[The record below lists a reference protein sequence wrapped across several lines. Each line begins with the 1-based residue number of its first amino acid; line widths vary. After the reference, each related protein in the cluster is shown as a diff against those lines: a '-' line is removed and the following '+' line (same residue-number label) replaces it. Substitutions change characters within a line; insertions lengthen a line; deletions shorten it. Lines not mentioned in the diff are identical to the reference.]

1 VSAKRL
7 SVFRSQPFQ
16 WRTALGVAIGFFG
29 VLLLFLHN
37 DAQQLAPIP
46 CLVILCAG
54 IAWSLGAVL
63 SRRLSL
69 PQSRPLSAGA
79 QMMLGGLVLLG
90 LSLSSG
96 EMHPFPHISA
106 RAFLALLYLVSFGSL
121 IAYTAYVW
129 LLGRFSATRVSSHAY
144 VNPLIAVGLGHFVA
158 GEVVTV
164 RSIVASLI
172 IVASVLLILT
182 KPSRLKTGRSGCTP
196 AAQTATCPSD

>member
-1 VSAKRL
+1 MTAVLEATL
-7 SVFRSQPFQ
+7 PITTIVFEVAVFRSQPFQ

-69 PQSRPLSAGA
+69 PQSRSLSAGA

-90 LSLSSG
+90 LSHG
-96 EMHPFPHISA
+96 VPA
-106 RAFLALLYLVSFGSL
+106 LA
-121 IAYTAYVW
+121 
-129 LLGRFSATRVSSHAY
+129 
-144 VNPLIAVGLGHFVA
+144 
-158 GEVVTV
+158 
-164 RSIVASLI
+164 
-172 IVASVLLILT
+172 
-182 KPSRLKTGRSGCTP
+182 
-196 AAQTATCPSD
+196 